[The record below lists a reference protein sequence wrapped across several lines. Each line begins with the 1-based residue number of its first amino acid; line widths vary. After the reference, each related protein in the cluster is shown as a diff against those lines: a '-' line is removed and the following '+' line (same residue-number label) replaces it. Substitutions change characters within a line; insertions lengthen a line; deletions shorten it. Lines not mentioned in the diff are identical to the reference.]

1 MKRPLAAASL
11 SIAAFAASPSQAST
25 PAAYA
30 ALDRQ
35 SSAACIKASG
45 LRDARVGEAVRF
57 SDSFLMDARTVSG
70 VWPQAHM
77 KGAKAN
83 MLCLYNRRTR
93 RAETQE
99 ATANTHPASAA
110 AEVQVKDV
118 WWRAEDVGVGG
129 GGVIDDARV
138 TLQLGSDGKIGG
150 KSGCNNYSANYM
162 LTGSTLK
169 IYPPM
174 IGTRMMCPPALMA
187 LETKF
192 QKLLLGATKVVV
204 RPDGGLMLNG
214 ADGQSLRFV
223 REP

>member
-1 MKRPLAAASL
+1 MKRTLAAASL

-30 ALDRQ
+30 ALDGQ

-45 LRDARVGEAVRF
+45 LRDARVGGAVRF
-57 SDSFLMDARTVSG
+57 SDSFLVDARMVSG

-83 MLCLYNRRTR
+83 MLCLYNRRTK

-118 WWRAEDVGVGG
+118 WWRAEDVGG

-138 TLQLGSDGKIGG
+138 TLQLGTDGKIGG

-204 RPDGGLMLNG
+204 RPDGGLMLSS